1 MNSFSTLLLQIDSFI
16 RKYYKNQLVKGLI
29 LLLGV
34 FLLSFLFVTSLEFF
48 GRFNSL
54 VRAILFFTFLLVN
67 SFILTFYV
75 IIPLLKLFSFGKTI
89 SREQASTIIGEFFP
103 EISDRLINT
112 LQLSSLLASKGA
124 SYELV
129 KASIE
134 QRSKSI
140 SAIPFVNGIDLKKN
154 YKYFKWVFP
163 LLLITFLLA
172 LFFPKIFTQGTKR
185 VVHYSKEFK
194 MDAPFQFILQNQN
207 FELQEGEDLQINVQ
221 TIGNLLPSK
230 VYLVSSEGR
239 FLMQKSTRIDNSF
252 LLERL
257 SSDLKFHFEANG
269 FTSNSYFVKVQ
280 PKATIG
286 ILNAKLDYPSYIG
299 RKDEFIENIGDIDI
313 PEGTKVTWFVKAK
326 NTSSITFN
334 FGNKSESFSSTE
346 IEWSKVFKSTQ
357 QLKLIY
363 KNAYV
368 NKFDSVKY
376 LYQVTKDAFPEIHT
390 QELKDSLASSVRYFT
405 GELMDDYGI
414 SQLFFIYKINSPS
427 HKPIE
432 KKKKVSILSSTHQQ
446 FNFAFDFK
454 EENLSLND
462 RIDYYFEVF
471 DNDGVN
477 GPKSSKSSISSYQ
490 LPSLEKLNEQRD
502 SEQDLAKENMNKLF
516 NKAQQ
521 FEKNVD
527 RLKKDLLN
535 DKSSEWNKLNQLQQL
550 KEQQKSIEKELNSLQ
565 NQLNESIENK
575 NELSELDKE
584 LMNKQEM
591 IQDLLDKVMDDE
603 LKDLLNKL
611 EELMKSN
618 DNENLNKKL
627 EKLEVK
633 SQDMQKQLDRSLE
646 LLKKMQVNE
655 KIDAIEKE
663 LNELSKNQESLKEKV
678 EQNKIDKENSIKKQD
693 EINNRFK
700 ELKEDLKEL
709 NKLNDQLL
717 SPLPLTPST
726 ETEKDIQNE
735 LNNAKESLE
744 KGNEKKAAK
753 NQQKAASEMKKLSDE
768 LNKKQ
773 SSANKKQ
780 KGEDMESIRLLL
792 ENLITLSFNQES
804 ILKDFSSLSTNDPS
818 YKPKGRLQRAL
829 MDDFKL
835 VEDSLLRLAKRQASI
850 ATFIDKELNTI
861 NENFNLSIEA
871 IDEHQKNK
879 ITTYLQF
886 AMTGINNLALLLN
899 ESLQDMQ
906 SQMNAD
912 GKGDGSCPNP
922 KPGKSGSN
930 GDADDMKEL
939 LKKQLEK
946 LEKAQQQGG
955 KKPGSK
961 PGGILPN
968 GKDGEG
974 LSGKEIAKM
983 AAQQS
988 ALRQR
993 LDQLRRELNKDGKSS
1008 GNQLNPLIKSL
1019 EQQEK
1024 DLITRNKNADFI
1036 KRQKEILTR
1045 LLESEEA
1052 IREKGFDEKRQSKSG
1067 KDYKNSNLKSINEY
1081 NQKKLKQ
1088 IDLIKT
1094 IEPVYKKY
1102 YKDKSSSYFN
1112 EVL

>member
-1 MNSFSTLLLQIDSFI
+1 
-16 RKYYKNQLVKGLI
+16 
-29 LLLGV
+29 
-34 FLLSFLFVTSLEFF
+34 
-48 GRFNSL
+48 
-54 VRAILFFTFLLVN
+54 
-67 SFILTFYV
+67 
-75 IIPLLKLFSFGKTI
+75 
-89 SREQASTIIGEFFP
+89 
-103 EISDRLINT
+103 
-112 LQLSSLLASKGA
+112 
-124 SYELV
+124 
-129 KASIE
+129 
-134 QRSKSI
+134 
-140 SAIPFVNGIDLKKN
+140 
-154 YKYFKWVFP
+154 
-163 LLLITFLLA
+163 
-172 LFFPKIFTQGTKR
+172 
-185 VVHYSKEFK
+185 
-194 MDAPFQFILQNQN
+194 
-207 FELQEGEDLQINVQ
+207 
-221 TIGNLLPSK
+221 
-230 VYLVSSEGR
+230 
-239 FLMQKSTRIDNSF
+239 MQKSTRIDNSF

-257 SSDLKFHFEANG
+257 STDLKFHFEANG
-269 FTSNSYFVKVQ
+269 FTSASYFVKVQ

-286 ILNAKLDYPSYIG
+286 VLNAQLNFPSYIG

-313 PEGTKVTWFVKAK
+313 PEGTKVTWFVKTK
-326 NTSSITFN
+326 NTSSVVFN
-334 FGNKSESFSSTE
+334 LGNKKESFSTTD
-346 IEWSKVFKSTQ
+346 IEFSKVFKSSQ

-363 KNAYV
+363 KNAFV
-368 NKFDSVKY
+368 SKIDSVNY
-376 LYQVTKDAFPEIHT
+376 FYQVTKDAFPEIHT
-390 QELKDSLASSVRYFT
+390 HELKDSLITSVRYFT

-414 SQLFFIYKINSPS
+414 SQLYFVYKINSS
-427 HKPIE
+427 SKVIE
-432 KKKKVSILSSTHQQ
+432 KKKKINVLSSTHQQ
-446 FNFAFDFK
+446 FNFAIDFK

-477 GPKSSKSSISSYQ
+477 GPKSSKSSLSSFQ
-490 LPSLEKLNEQRD
+490 LPSLDKLNEQRD
-502 SEQDLAKENMNKLF
+502 SEQDLAKDKMNKLF
-516 NKAQQ
+516 TKAQQ

-565 NQLNESIENK
+565 NQMNESIENK

-584 LMNKQEM
+584 LIAKQEM

-655 KIDAIEKE
+655 KIDAVEKE
-663 LNELSKNQESLKEKV
+663 LNELSKEQESLKDKLDN
-678 EQNKIDKENSIKKQD
+678 NKIDKESSIKKQN
-693 EINNRFK
+693 EINKRFE

-717 SPLPLTPST
+717 APLPLTPST

-735 LNNAKESLE
+735 LNNAKDALE
-744 KGNEKKAAK
+744 KGNEKKATK

-804 ILKDFSSLSTNDPS
+804 ILKDFTSLSTNDPS
-818 YKPKGRLQRAL
+818 YKSKGRLQRSL

-850 ATFIDKELNTI
+850 ATFIDKEINTI
-861 NENFNLSIEA
+861 NENFNSSIEA
-871 IDEHQKNK
+871 IDEHQKNR

-899 ESLQDMQ
+899 ESLQNMQ
-906 SQMNAD
+906 SEMNAD

-922 KPGKSGSN
+922 KPGKSGSG
-930 GDADDMKEL
+930 GDVDDMKEM

-946 LEKAQQQGG
+946 LEKAKQQGG
-955 KKPGSK
+955 KKPGDK
-961 PGGILPN
+961 PGGSLPN
-968 GKDGEG
+968 GKEG
-974 LSGKEIAKM
+974 QGMSGKEIAKM

-993 LDQLRRELNKDGKSS
+993 LEQLKKELNNDGKGS
-1008 GNQLNPLIKSL
+1008 GNKLNPLIKSL

-1024 DLITRNKNADFI
+1024 DLINRTKNSDLI

-1052 IREKGFDEKRQSKSG
+1052 LREKGFDEKRQSKSG

>member
-1 MNSFSTLLLQIDSFI
+1 MNSFNTLLHQIDSFI

-29 LLLGV
+29 LLVGV
-34 FLLSFLFVTSLEFF
+34 FLLSFLLVTSLEFF

-54 VRAILFFTFLLVN
+54 IRAFLFFAFLLTN
-67 SFILTFYV
+67 SFILGFYV
-75 IIPLLKLFSFGKTI
+75 VIPLLKLFSFGRTI
-89 SREQASTIIGEFFP
+89 TREQASAIIGEFFP

-112 LQLSSLLASKGA
+112 LQLSSLLTNKGG

-154 YKYFKWVFP
+154 YKYFKWIFP
-163 LLLITFLLA
+163 LLLVTFLVA
-172 LFFPKIFTQGTKR
+172 LFFPAIFTQSTKR
-185 VVHYSKEFK
+185 VVNYDKEFK
-194 MDAPFQFILQNQN
+194 MDAPFEFILKNTN
-207 FELQEGEDLQINVQ
+207 FQLQEGEDLLINVQ

-230 VYLVSSEGR
+230 VYLVSSQGK

-257 SSDLKFHFEANG
+257 SNDLNFHFEANG
-269 FTSNSYFVKVQ
+269 FTSASYFVKVQ

-286 ILNAKLDYPSYIG
+286 VLNAQLNFPTYIG

-313 PEGTKVTWFVKAK
+313 PEGTKVTWFVKTK
-326 NTSSITFN
+326 NTSFVVFN
-334 FGNKSESFSSTE
+334 FGNKKESFSTTD
-346 IEWSKVFKSTQ
+346 IEFSKVFKASQ

-363 KNAYV
+363 KNAFV
-368 NKFDSVKY
+368 DKIDSVKY
-376 LYQVTKDAFPEIHT
+376 LYQVTKDAFPEI
-390 QELKDSLASSVRYFT
+390 QISEKKDSLVSSVRYFT

-414 SQLFFIYKINSPS
+414 SQLNFVYKIISS
-427 HKPIE
+427 GKITE
-432 KKKKVSILSSTHQQ
+432 RKKKINILSSTHQQ
-446 FNFAFDFK
+446 FNFAIDFK
-454 EENLSLND
+454 EDNLSLND

-477 GPKSSKSSISSYQ
+477 GPKSSKSSISSFQ
-490 LPSLEKLNEQRD
+490 LPSLDKLNEQRD
-502 SEQDLAKENMNKLF
+502 AEQDLAKDKMNKLF
-516 NKAQQ
+516 TKAQQ
-521 FEKNVD
+521 FERNVE

-565 NQLNESIENK
+565 NQMNESIENK

-584 LMNKQEM
+584 LITKQEM

-633 SQDMQKQLDRSLE
+633 SQDMQKQLNRSLE

-655 KIDAIEKE
+655 KIDAVEKE
-663 LNELSKNQESLKEKV
+663 LNELSKKQESLKDKLDN
-678 EQNKIDKENSIKKQD
+678 NKIDKENSLKKQN
-693 EINNRFK
+693 EINKRFE

-717 SPLPLTPST
+717 APLPLTPST

-735 LNNAKESLE
+735 LNNAKDALE
-744 KGNEKKAAK
+744 KGNEKKATK

-804 ILKDFSSLSTNDPS
+804 ILKDFTSLSTNDPS
-818 YKPKGRLQRAL
+818 YKSKGRLQRAL

-861 NENFNLSIEA
+861 NENFNSSIEA
-871 IDEHQKNK
+871 IDEHQKNR

-899 ESLQDMQ
+899 ESLQNMQ
-906 SQMNAD
+906 SEMNAE

-922 KPGKSGSN
+922 KPGKSGSG
-930 GDADDMKEL
+930 GDVDDMKEM

-946 LEKAQQQGG
+946 LEKAKQQGG
-955 KKPGSK
+955 KKPGDK
-961 PGGILPN
+961 PGGSLPN
-968 GKDGEG
+968 GKEG
-974 LSGKEIAKM
+974 QGMSGKEIAKM

-993 LDQLRRELNKDGKSS
+993 LEQLRKELNNDGKGS
-1008 GNQLNPLIKSL
+1008 GNKLNPLIKSL

-1024 DLITRNKNADFI
+1024 DLINRNKNSDLI

-1045 LLESEEA
+1045 LLESEDA
-1052 IREKGFDEKRQSKSG
+1052 LREKGFDEKRQSKSG

-1094 IEPVYKKY
+1094 IEPGYKKY
-1102 YKDKSSSYFN
+1102 YKDKSNSYFN

>member
-1 MNSFSTLLLQIDSFI
+1 MNSFNTLLHQIDSFI

-29 LLLGV
+29 LLVGV

-54 VRAILFFTFLLVN
+54 IRAFLFFTFLLIN

-112 LQLSSLLASKGA
+112 LQLSSLLTSKGA

-140 SAIPFVNGIDLKKN
+140 SSIPFVNGIDLKKN
-154 YKYFKWVFP
+154 YKYFKWIFP
-163 LLLITFLLA
+163 LLIVTFLLA
-172 LFFPKIFTQGTKR
+172 LFFPAIFTQSTKR
-185 VVHYSKEFK
+185 VVNYDKEFK
-194 MDAPFQFILQNQN
+194 MDAPFEFILKNTN
-207 FELQEGEDLQINVQ
+207 FQLQEGEDLQINVQ

-230 VYLVSSEGR
+230 VYLVSSEGK
-239 FLMQKSTRIDNSF
+239 FLMQKSTRIDNFF
-252 LLERL
+252 LIERL
-257 SSDLKFHFEANG
+257 TSDLNFHFEANG
-269 FTSNSYFVKVQ
+269 FTSASYFVKVQ

-286 ILNAKLDYPSYIG
+286 VLNAQLNFPSYIG

-313 PEGTKVTWFVKAK
+313 PEGTKVTWFVKTK
-326 NTSSITFN
+326 NTSSVVFN
-334 FGNKSESFSSTE
+334 FGNKKESFSTTD
-346 IEWSKVFKSTQ
+346 IEFSKVFKSSQ

-363 KNAYV
+363 KNAFV
-368 NKFDSVKY
+368 SKIDSVNY
-376 LYQVTKDAFPEIHT
+376 FYQVTKDAFPEIHT
-390 QELKDSLASSVRYFT
+390 HELKDSLITSVRYFT

-414 SQLFFIYKINSPS
+414 SQLYFVYKINSS
-427 HKPIE
+427 GKVIE
-432 KKKKVSILSSTHQQ
+432 KKKKISVLSSTHQQ
-446 FNFAFDFK
+446 FNFAIDFK

-477 GPKSSKSSISSYQ
+477 GPKSSKSSLSSFQ
-490 LPSLEKLNEQRD
+490 LPSLDKLNEQRD
-502 SEQDLAKENMNKLF
+502 SEQDLAKDKMNKLF
-516 NKAQQ
+516 TKAQQ

-565 NQLNESIENK
+565 NQMNESIENK

-584 LMNKQEM
+584 LIAKQEM

-655 KIDAIEKE
+655 KIDAVEKE
-663 LNELSKNQESLKEKV
+663 LNELSKEQESLKDKLDN
-678 EQNKIDKENSIKKQD
+678 NKIDKESSIKKQN
-693 EINNRFK
+693 EINKRFE

-717 SPLPLTPST
+717 APLPLTPST

-735 LNNAKESLE
+735 LNNAKDALE
-744 KGNEKKAAK
+744 KGNEKKATK

-804 ILKDFSSLSTNDPS
+804 ILKDFTSLSTNDPS
-818 YKPKGRLQRAL
+818 YKSKGRLQRSL

-850 ATFIDKELNTI
+850 ATFIDKELNSI
-861 NENFNLSIEA
+861 NENFNSSIEA

-899 ESLQDMQ
+899 ESLQNMQ
-906 SQMNAD
+906 SEMNAD

-922 KPGKSGSN
+922 KPGKSGSG
-930 GDADDMKEL
+930 GDVDDMKEM

-946 LEKAQQQGG
+946 LEKAKQQGG
-955 KKPGSK
+955 KKPGDK
-961 PGGILPN
+961 PGGSLPN
-968 GKDGEG
+968 GKEG
-974 LSGKEIAKM
+974 QGMSGKEIAKM

-993 LDQLRRELNKDGKSS
+993 LEQIKKELNNDGKGS
-1008 GNQLNPLIKSL
+1008 GNKLNPLIKSL

-1024 DLITRNKNADFI
+1024 DLINRTKNSDLI

-1052 IREKGFDEKRQSKSG
+1052 LREKGFDEKRQSKSG

>member
-1 MNSFSTLLLQIDSFI
+1 MNSFNTLLHQIDSFI

-29 LLLGV
+29 LLVGV

-54 VRAILFFTFLLVN
+54 IRAFLFFTFLLIN

-112 LQLSSLLASKGA
+112 LQLSSLLTSKGA

-140 SAIPFVNGIDLKKN
+140 SSIPFVNGIDLKKN
-154 YKYFKWVFP
+154 YKYFKWIFP
-163 LLLITFLLA
+163 LLLVTFLLA
-172 LFFPKIFTQGTKR
+172 LFFPAIFTQSTKR
-185 VVHYSKEFK
+185 VVNYDKEFK
-194 MDAPFQFILQNQN
+194 MDAPFEFILKNTN
-207 FELQEGEDLQINVQ
+207 FQLQEGEDLQINVQ

-230 VYLVSSEGR
+230 VYLVSSQGK

-257 SSDLKFHFEANG
+257 STDLKFHFEANG
-269 FTSNSYFVKVQ
+269 FTSASYFVKVQ

-286 ILNAKLDYPSYIG
+286 VLNAQLNFPSYIG

-313 PEGTKVTWFVKAK
+313 PEGTKVTWFVKTK
-326 NTSSITFN
+326 NTSSVVFN
-334 FGNKSESFSSTE
+334 FGNKKESFSTTD
-346 IEWSKVFKSTQ
+346 IEFSKVFKSSQ

-363 KNAYV
+363 KNAFV
-368 NKFDSVKY
+368 SKIDSVNY
-376 LYQVTKDAFPEIHT
+376 FYQVTKDAFPEIHT
-390 QELKDSLASSVRYFT
+390 HELKDSLITSVRYFT

-414 SQLFFIYKINSPS
+414 SQLYFVYKINSS
-427 HKPIE
+427 GKLIE
-432 KKKKVSILSSTHQQ
+432 KKKKINVLSSTHQQ
-446 FNFAFDFK
+446 FNFAIDFK

-477 GPKSSKSSISSYQ
+477 GPKSSKSSLSSFQ
-490 LPSLEKLNEQRD
+490 LPSLDKLNEQRD
-502 SEQDLAKENMNKLF
+502 SEQDLAKDKMNKLF
-516 NKAQQ
+516 TKAQQ

-565 NQLNESIENK
+565 NQMNESIENK

-584 LMNKQEM
+584 LIAKQEM

-655 KIDAIEKE
+655 KIDAVEKE
-663 LNELSKNQESLKEKV
+663 LNELSKEQESLKDKLDN
-678 EQNKIDKENSIKKQD
+678 NKIDKESSIKKQN
-693 EINNRFK
+693 EINKRFE

-717 SPLPLTPST
+717 APLPLTPSS

-735 LNNAKESLE
+735 LNNAKDALE
-744 KGNEKKAAK
+744 KGNEKKATK

-804 ILKDFSSLSTNDPS
+804 ILKDFTSLSTNDPS
-818 YKPKGRLQRAL
+818 YKSKGRLQRSL

-861 NENFNLSIEA
+861 NENFNSSIEA
-871 IDEHQKNK
+871 IDEHQKNR

-899 ESLQDMQ
+899 ESLQNMQ
-906 SQMNAD
+906 SEMNAD

-922 KPGKSGSN
+922 KPGKSGSG
-930 GDADDMKEL
+930 GDVDDMKEM

-946 LEKAQQQGG
+946 LEKAKQQGG
-955 KKPGSK
+955 KKPGDK
-961 PGGILPN
+961 PGGSLPN
-968 GKDGEG
+968 GKEG
-974 LSGKEIAKM
+974 QGMSGKEIAKM

-993 LDQLRRELNKDGKSS
+993 LEQLKKELNNDGKGS
-1008 GNQLNPLIKSL
+1008 GNKLNPLIKSL

-1024 DLITRNKNADFI
+1024 DLINRTKNSDLI

-1052 IREKGFDEKRQSKSG
+1052 LREKGFDEKRHSKSG

>member
-1 MNSFSTLLLQIDSFI
+1 MNSFNTLLHQIDSFI

-29 LLLGV
+29 LLVGV

-54 VRAILFFTFLLVN
+54 IRAFLFFTFLLIN

-112 LQLSSLLASKGA
+112 LQLSSLLTSKGA

-140 SAIPFVNGIDLKKN
+140 SSIPFVNGIDLKKN
-154 YKYFKWVFP
+154 YKYFKWIFP
-163 LLLITFLLA
+163 LLLVTFLLA
-172 LFFPKIFTQGTKR
+172 LFFPAIFTQSTKR
-185 VVHYSKEFK
+185 VVNYDKEFK
-194 MDAPFQFILQNQN
+194 MDAPFEFILKNTN
-207 FELQEGEDLQINVQ
+207 FQLQEGEDLQINVQ

-230 VYLVSSEGR
+230 VYLVSSQGK

-257 SSDLKFHFEANG
+257 STDLKFHFEANG
-269 FTSNSYFVKVQ
+269 FTSASYFVKVQ

-286 ILNAKLDYPSYIG
+286 VLNAQLNFPSYIG

-313 PEGTKVTWFVKAK
+313 PEGTKVTWFVKTK
-326 NTSSITFN
+326 NTSSVVFN
-334 FGNKSESFSSTE
+334 FGNKKESFSTTD
-346 IEWSKVFKSTQ
+346 IEFSKVFKSSQ

-363 KNAYV
+363 KNAFV
-368 NKFDSVKY
+368 SKIDSVNY
-376 LYQVTKDAFPEIHT
+376 FYQVTKDAFPEIHT
-390 QELKDSLASSVRYFT
+390 HELKDSLITSVRYFT

-414 SQLFFIYKINSPS
+414 SQLYFVYKINSS
-427 HKPIE
+427 GKVIE
-432 KKKKVSILSSTHQQ
+432 KKKKINVLSSTHQQ
-446 FNFAFDFK
+446 FNFAIDFK

-477 GPKSSKSSISSYQ
+477 GPKSSKSSLSSFQ
-490 LPSLEKLNEQRD
+490 LPSLDKLNEQRD
-502 SEQDLAKENMNKLF
+502 SEQDLAKDKMNKLF
-516 NKAQQ
+516 TKAQQ

-565 NQLNESIENK
+565 NQMSESIENK

-584 LMNKQEM
+584 LIAKQEM

-655 KIDAIEKE
+655 KIDAVEKE
-663 LNELSKNQESLKEKV
+663 LNELSKEQESLKDKLDN
-678 EQNKIDKENSIKKQD
+678 NKIDKESSIKKQN
-693 EINNRFK
+693 EINKRFE

-717 SPLPLTPST
+717 APLPLTPSS

-735 LNNAKESLE
+735 LNNAKDALE
-744 KGNEKKAAK
+744 KGNEKKATK

-804 ILKDFSSLSTNDPS
+804 ILKDFTSLSTNDPS
-818 YKPKGRLQRAL
+818 YKSKGRLQRSL

-850 ATFIDKELNTI
+850 ATFIDKEINII
-861 NENFNLSIEA
+861 NENFNSSIEA
-871 IDEHQKNK
+871 IDEHQKNR

-899 ESLQDMQ
+899 ESLQNMQ
-906 SQMNAD
+906 SEMNAD

-922 KPGKSGSN
+922 KPGKSGSG
-930 GDADDMKEL
+930 GDVDDMKEM

-946 LEKAQQQGG
+946 LEKAKQQGG
-955 KKPGSK
+955 KKPGDK
-961 PGGILPN
+961 PGGSLPN
-968 GKDGEG
+968 GKEG
-974 LSGKEIAKM
+974 QGMSGKEIAKM

-993 LDQLRRELNKDGKSS
+993 LEQLKKELNNDGKGS
-1008 GNQLNPLIKSL
+1008 GNKLNPLIKSL

-1024 DLITRNKNADFI
+1024 DLINRTKNSDLI
-1036 KRQKEILTR
+1036 KRQKEILIR

-1052 IREKGFDEKRQSKSG
+1052 LREKGFDEKRQSKSG

>member
-1 MNSFSTLLLQIDSFI
+1 MNSFNTLLHQIDSFI

-29 LLLGV
+29 LLVGV

-54 VRAILFFTFLLVN
+54 IRAFLFFTFLLIN

-112 LQLSSLLASKGA
+112 LQLSSLLTSKGA

-140 SAIPFVNGIDLKKN
+140 SSIPFVNGIDLKKN
-154 YKYFKWVFP
+154 YKYFKWILP
-163 LLLITFLLA
+163 LLLVTFLLA
-172 LFFPKIFTQGTKR
+172 LFFPAIFTQSTKR
-185 VVHYSKEFK
+185 VVNYDKEFK
-194 MDAPFQFILQNQN
+194 MDAPFEFILKNTN
-207 FELQEGEDLQINVQ
+207 FQLQEGEDLQINVQ

-230 VYLVSSEGR
+230 VYLVSSQGK

-257 SSDLKFHFEANG
+257 STDLKFHFEANG
-269 FTSNSYFVKVQ
+269 FTSASYFVKVQ

-286 ILNAKLDYPSYIG
+286 VLNAQLNFPSYIG

-313 PEGTKVTWFVKAK
+313 PEGTKVTWFVKTK
-326 NTSSITFN
+326 NTSSVVFN
-334 FGNKSESFSSTE
+334 FGNKKESFSTTD
-346 IEWSKVFKSTQ
+346 IEFSKVFKSSQ

-363 KNAYV
+363 KNAFV
-368 NKFDSVKY
+368 SKIDSVNY
-376 LYQVTKDAFPEIHT
+376 FYQVTKDAFPEIHT
-390 QELKDSLASSVRYFT
+390 HELKDSLITSVRYFT

-414 SQLFFIYKINSPS
+414 SQLYFVYKINSS
-427 HKPIE
+427 GKVIE
-432 KKKKVSILSSTHQQ
+432 KKKKISVLSSTHQQ
-446 FNFAFDFK
+446 FNFAIDFK

-477 GPKSSKSSISSYQ
+477 GPKSSKSSLSSFQ
-490 LPSLEKLNEQRD
+490 LPSLDKLNEQRD
-502 SEQDLAKENMNKLF
+502 SEQDLAKDKMNKLF
-516 NKAQQ
+516 TKAQQ

-565 NQLNESIENK
+565 NQMNESIENK

-584 LMNKQEM
+584 LIAKQEM

-655 KIDAIEKE
+655 KIDAVEKE
-663 LNELSKNQESLKEKV
+663 LNELSKKQESLKDKLEN
-678 EQNKIDKENSIKKQD
+678 NKIDKESSIKEQN
-693 EINNRFK
+693 EINKRFE

-717 SPLPLTPST
+717 APLPLTPSS
-726 ETEKDIQNE
+726 ETEKDIHNE
-735 LNNAKESLE
+735 LNNAKDALE
-744 KGNEKKAAK
+744 KGNEKKATK
-753 NQQKAASEMKKLSDE
+753 NQQKAASEIKKLSDE

-792 ENLITLSFNQES
+792 ENLITLSFSQES
-804 ILKDFSSLSTNDPS
+804 ILKDFTSLSTNDPS
-818 YKPKGRLQRAL
+818 YKSKGRLQRSL

-861 NENFNLSIEA
+861 NENFNSSIEA
-871 IDEHQKNK
+871 IDEHQKNR

-899 ESLQDMQ
+899 ESLQNMQ
-906 SQMNAD
+906 SEMNAE

-922 KPGKSGSN
+922 KPGKSGSG
-930 GDADDMKEL
+930 GDVDDMKEM

-946 LEKAQQQGG
+946 LEKAKQQGG
-955 KKPGSK
+955 KKPGDK
-961 PGGILPN
+961 PGGSLPN
-968 GKDGEG
+968 GKEG
-974 LSGKEIAKM
+974 QGMSGKEIAKM

-993 LDQLRRELNKDGKSS
+993 LEQLKKELNNDGKGS
-1008 GNQLNPLIKSL
+1008 GNKLNPLIKSL

-1024 DLITRNKNADFI
+1024 DLINRTKNSDLI

-1052 IREKGFDEKRQSKSG
+1052 LREKGFDEKRQSKSG

>member
-1 MNSFSTLLLQIDSFI
+1 MNSFNTLLHQIDSFI

-29 LLLGV
+29 LLVGV

-54 VRAILFFTFLLVN
+54 IRAFLFFTFLLIN

-112 LQLSSLLASKGA
+112 LQLSSLLTSKGA

-140 SAIPFVNGIDLKKN
+140 STIPFVNGIDLKKN
-154 YKYFKWVFP
+154 YKYFKWIFP
-163 LLLITFLLA
+163 LLLVTFLLA
-172 LFFPKIFTQGTKR
+172 LFFPAIFTQSTKR
-185 VVHYSKEFK
+185 VVNYDKEFK
-194 MDAPFQFILQNQN
+194 MDAPFEFILKNTN
-207 FELQEGEDLQINVQ
+207 FQLQEGEDLQINVQ

-230 VYLVSSEGR
+230 VYLVSSQGK

-257 SSDLKFHFEANG
+257 STDLKFHFEANG
-269 FTSNSYFVKVQ
+269 FTSASYFVKVQ

-286 ILNAKLDYPSYIG
+286 VLNAQLNFPSYIG

-313 PEGTKVTWFVKAK
+313 PEGTKVTWFVKTK
-326 NTSSITFN
+326 NTSSVVFN
-334 FGNKSESFSSTE
+334 FGNKKVSFSTSD
-346 IEWSKVFKSTQ
+346 IEFSKVFKSSQ
-357 QLKLIY
+357 QLKLVY
-363 KNAYV
+363 KNAFV
-368 NKFDSVKY
+368 SKIDSVNY
-376 LYQVTKDAFPEIHT
+376 FYQVTKDAFPEIHT
-390 QELKDSLASSVRYFT
+390 HELKDSLITSVRYFT
-405 GELMDDYGI
+405 GELIDDYGI
-414 SQLFFIYKINSPS
+414 SQLYFVYKINSS
-427 HKPIE
+427 GKLIE
-432 KKKKVSILSSTHQQ
+432 KKKKISVLSSTHQQ
-446 FNFAFDFK
+446 FNFAIDFK

-477 GPKSSKSSISSYQ
+477 GLKSSKSSLSSFQ
-490 LPSLEKLNEQRD
+490 LPSLDKLNEQRD
-502 SEQDLAKENMNKLF
+502 SEQDLAKDKMNKLF
-516 NKAQQ
+516 TKAQQ

-565 NQLNESIENK
+565 NQMNESIENK

-584 LMNKQEM
+584 LIAKQEM

-655 KIDAIEKE
+655 KIDAVEKE
-663 LNELSKNQESLKEKV
+663 LNELSKKQESLKDKLDN
-678 EQNKIDKENSIKKQD
+678 NKIDKESSIKKQN
-693 EINNRFK
+693 EINKRFE

-717 SPLPLTPST
+717 APLPLTPSS

-735 LNNAKESLE
+735 LNNAKDALE
-744 KGNEKKAAK
+744 KGNEKKATK

-804 ILKDFSSLSTNDPS
+804 ILKDFTSLSTNDPS
-818 YKPKGRLQRAL
+818 YKSKGRLQRSL

-835 VEDSLLRLAKRQASI
+835 VEDSLLHLAKRQASI

-861 NENFNLSIEA
+861 NENFNSSIEA
-871 IDEHQKNK
+871 IDEHQKNR

-899 ESLQDMQ
+899 ESLQNMQ
-906 SQMNAD
+906 SEMNAE

-922 KPGKSGSN
+922 KPGKSGSG
-930 GDADDMKEL
+930 GDVDDMKEM

-946 LEKAQQQGG
+946 LEKAKQQGG
-955 KKPGSK
+955 KKPGDK
-961 PGGILPN
+961 PGGSLPN
-968 GKDGEG
+968 GKEG
-974 LSGKEIAKM
+974 QGMSGKEIAKM

-993 LDQLRRELNKDGKSS
+993 LEQLKKELNNDGKGS
-1008 GNQLNPLIKSL
+1008 GKKLNPLIKSL

-1024 DLITRNKNADFI
+1024 DLINRTKNTDLI

-1052 IREKGFDEKRQSKSG
+1052 LREKGFDEKRQSKSG

>member
-1 MNSFSTLLLQIDSFI
+1 MNSFNTLLHQIDSFI

-29 LLLGV
+29 LLVGV

-54 VRAILFFTFLLVN
+54 IRAFLFFTFLLIN

-112 LQLSSLLASKGA
+112 LQLSSLLTSKGA

-140 SAIPFVNGIDLKKN
+140 SSIPFVNGIDLKKN
-154 YKYFKWVFP
+154 YKYFKWIFP
-163 LLLITFLLA
+163 LLLVTFLLA
-172 LFFPKIFTQGTKR
+172 LFFPAIFTQSTKR
-185 VVHYSKEFK
+185 VVNYDKEFK
-194 MDAPFQFILQNQN
+194 MDAPFEFILKNKN
-207 FELQEGEDLQINVQ
+207 FQLQEGEDLQINVQ

-230 VYLVSSEGR
+230 VYLVSSQGK

-257 SSDLKFHFEANG
+257 STDLKFHFEANG
-269 FTSNSYFVKVQ
+269 FTSASYFVKVQ

-286 ILNAKLDYPSYIG
+286 VLNAQLNFPSYIG

-313 PEGTKVTWFVKAK
+313 PEGTKVTWFVKTK
-326 NTSSITFN
+326 NTSSVVFN
-334 FGNKSESFSSTE
+334 FGNKKESFSTTD
-346 IEWSKVFKSTQ
+346 IEFSKVFKSSQ

-363 KNAYV
+363 KNAFV
-368 NKFDSVKY
+368 SKIDSVNY
-376 LYQVTKDAFPEIHT
+376 FYQVTKDAFPEIHT
-390 QELKDSLASSVRYFT
+390 HELKDSLITSVRYFT

-414 SQLFFIYKINSPS
+414 SQLYFVYKINSS
-427 HKPIE
+427 GKVIE
-432 KKKKVSILSSTHQQ
+432 KKKKINVLSSTHQQ
-446 FNFAFDFK
+446 FNFAIDFK

-477 GPKSSKSSISSYQ
+477 GPKSSKSSLSSFQ
-490 LPSLEKLNEQRD
+490 LPSLDKLNEQRD
-502 SEQDLAKENMNKLF
+502 SEQDLAKDKMNKLF
-516 NKAQQ
+516 TKAQQ

-565 NQLNESIENK
+565 NQMNESIENK

-584 LMNKQEM
+584 LIAKQEM

-655 KIDAIEKE
+655 KIDAVEKE
-663 LNELSKNQESLKEKV
+663 LNELSKEQESLKDKLDN
-678 EQNKIDKENSIKKQD
+678 NKIDKESSIKKQN
-693 EINNRFK
+693 EINKRFE

-717 SPLPLTPST
+717 APLPLTPSS

-735 LNNAKESLE
+735 LNNAKDALE
-744 KGNEKKAAK
+744 KGNEKKATK

-804 ILKDFSSLSTNDPS
+804 ILKDFTSLSTNDPS
-818 YKPKGRLQRAL
+818 YKSKGRLQRSL

-861 NENFNLSIEA
+861 NENFNSSIEA
-871 IDEHQKNK
+871 IDEHQKNR

-899 ESLQDMQ
+899 ESLQNMQ
-906 SQMNAD
+906 SEMNAE

-922 KPGKSGSN
+922 KPGKSGSG
-930 GDADDMKEL
+930 GDVDDMKEM

-946 LEKAQQQGG
+946 LEKAKQQGG
-955 KKPGSK
+955 KKPGDK
-961 PGGILPN
+961 PGGSLPN
-968 GKDGEG
+968 GKEG
-974 LSGKEIAKM
+974 QGMSGKEIAKM

-993 LDQLRRELNKDGKSS
+993 LEQLKKELNNDGKGS
-1008 GNQLNPLIKSL
+1008 GNKLNPLIKSL

-1024 DLITRNKNADFI
+1024 DLINRTKNSDLI

-1052 IREKGFDEKRQSKSG
+1052 LREKGFDEKRQSKSG

>member
-1 MNSFSTLLLQIDSFI
+1 MNSFNTLLHQIDSFI

-29 LLLGV
+29 LLVGV

-54 VRAILFFTFLLVN
+54 IRAFLFFTFLLIN

-112 LQLSSLLASKGA
+112 LQLSSLLTSKGA

-140 SAIPFVNGIDLKKN
+140 SSIPFVNGIDLKKN
-154 YKYFKWVFP
+154 YKYFKWILP
-163 LLLITFLLA
+163 LLLVTFLLA
-172 LFFPKIFTQGTKR
+172 LFFPAIFTQSTKR
-185 VVHYSKEFK
+185 VVNYDKEFK
-194 MDAPFQFILQNQN
+194 MDAPFEFILKNKN
-207 FELQEGEDLQINVQ
+207 FQLQEGEDLQINVQ

-230 VYLVSSEGR
+230 VYLVSSQGK

-257 SSDLKFHFEANG
+257 STDLKFHFEANG
-269 FTSNSYFVKVQ
+269 FTSASYFVKVQ

-286 ILNAKLDYPSYIG
+286 VLNAQLNFPSYIG

-313 PEGTKVTWFVKAK
+313 PEGTKVTWFVKTK
-326 NTSSITFN
+326 NTSSVVFN
-334 FGNKSESFSSTE
+334 LGNKKESFSTTD
-346 IEWSKVFKSTQ
+346 IEFSKVFKSSQ

-363 KNAYV
+363 KNAFV
-368 NKFDSVKY
+368 SKIDSVNY
-376 LYQVTKDAFPEIHT
+376 FYQVTKDAFPEIHSH
-390 QELKDSLASSVRYFT
+390 ELKDSLITSVRYFT
-405 GELMDDYGI
+405 GELIDDYGI
-414 SQLFFIYKINSPS
+414 SQLYFVYKINSS
-427 HKPIE
+427 GKVIE
-432 KKKKVSILSSTHQQ
+432 KKKKINVLSSTHQQ
-446 FNFAFDFK
+446 FNFAIDFK

-477 GPKSSKSSISSYQ
+477 GPKSSKSSLSSFQ
-490 LPSLEKLNEQRD
+490 LPSLDKLNEQRD
-502 SEQDLAKENMNKLF
+502 SEQDLAKDKMNKLF
-516 NKAQQ
+516 TKAQQ

-565 NQLNESIENK
+565 NQMNESIENK

-584 LMNKQEM
+584 LIAKQEM

-633 SQDMQKQLDRSLE
+633 SQDMQKQLDRSIE

-655 KIDAIEKE
+655 KIDAVEKE
-663 LNELSKNQESLKEKV
+663 LNELSKEQESLKDKLDN
-678 EQNKIDKENSIKKQD
+678 NKIDKESSIKKQN
-693 EINNRFK
+693 EINKRFE

-717 SPLPLTPST
+717 APLPLTPSS

-735 LNNAKESLE
+735 LNNAKDALE
-744 KGNEKKAAK
+744 KGNEKKATK

-804 ILKDFSSLSTNDPS
+804 ILKDFTSLSTNDPS
-818 YKPKGRLQRAL
+818 YKSKGRLQRSL

-861 NENFNLSIEA
+861 NENFNSSIEA
-871 IDEHQKNK
+871 IDEHQKNR

-899 ESLQDMQ
+899 ESLQNMQ
-906 SQMNAD
+906 SEMNAE

-922 KPGKSGSN
+922 KPGKSGSG
-930 GDADDMKEL
+930 GDVDDMKEM

-946 LEKAQQQGG
+946 LEKAKQQGG
-955 KKPGSK
+955 KKPGDK
-961 PGGILPN
+961 PGGSLPN
-968 GKDGEG
+968 GKEG
-974 LSGKEIAKM
+974 QGMSGKEIAKM

-993 LDQLRRELNKDGKSS
+993 LEQLKKELNNDGKGS
-1008 GNQLNPLIKSL
+1008 GNKLNPLIKSL

-1024 DLITRNKNADFI
+1024 DLINRTKNSDLI

-1052 IREKGFDEKRQSKSG
+1052 LREKGFDEKRQSKSG

>member
-1 MNSFSTLLLQIDSFI
+1 MNSFNTLLHQIDSFI

-29 LLLGV
+29 LLVGV

-54 VRAILFFTFLLVN
+54 IRAFLFFTFLLIN

-112 LQLSSLLASKGA
+112 LQLSSLLTSKGA

-140 SAIPFVNGIDLKKN
+140 SSIPFVNGIDLKKN
-154 YKYFKWVFP
+154 YKYFKWIFP
-163 LLLITFLLA
+163 LLLVTFLLA
-172 LFFPKIFTQGTKR
+172 LFFPAIFTQSTKR
-185 VVHYSKEFK
+185 VVNYDKEFK
-194 MDAPFQFILQNQN
+194 MDAPFEFILKNTN
-207 FELQEGEDLQINVQ
+207 FQLQEGEDLQINVQ

-230 VYLVSSEGR
+230 VYLVSSQGK

-257 SSDLKFHFEANG
+257 STDLKFHFEANG
-269 FTSNSYFVKVQ
+269 FTSASYFVKVQ

-286 ILNAKLDYPSYIG
+286 VLNAQLNFPSYIG

-313 PEGTKVTWFVKAK
+313 PEGTKVTWFVKTK
-326 NTSSITFN
+326 NTSSVVFN
-334 FGNKSESFSSTE
+334 FGNKKESFSTTD
-346 IEWSKVFKSTQ
+346 IEFSKVFKSSQ

-363 KNAYV
+363 KNAFV
-368 NKFDSVKY
+368 SKIDSVNY
-376 LYQVTKDAFPEIHT
+376 FYQVTKDAFPEIHT
-390 QELKDSLASSVRYFT
+390 HELKDSLITSVRYFT

-414 SQLFFIYKINSPS
+414 SQLYFVYKINSS
-427 HKPIE
+427 GKVIE
-432 KKKKVSILSSTHQQ
+432 KKKKINVLSSTHQQ
-446 FNFAFDFK
+446 FNFAIDFK

-477 GPKSSKSSISSYQ
+477 GPKSSKSSLSSFQ
-490 LPSLEKLNEQRD
+490 LPSLDKLNEQRD
-502 SEQDLAKENMNKLF
+502 SEQDLAKDKMNKLF
-516 NKAQQ
+516 TKAQQ

-565 NQLNESIENK
+565 NQMNESIENK

-584 LMNKQEM
+584 LIAKQEM

-655 KIDAIEKE
+655 KIDAVEKE
-663 LNELSKNQESLKEKV
+663 LNELSKEQESLKDKLDN
-678 EQNKIDKENSIKKQD
+678 NKIDKESSIKKQN
-693 EINNRFK
+693 EVNKRFE

-717 SPLPLTPST
+717 APLPLTPST

-735 LNNAKESLE
+735 LNNAKDALE
-744 KGNEKKAAK
+744 KGNEKKATK

-804 ILKDFSSLSTNDPS
+804 ILKDFTSLSTNDPS
-818 YKPKGRLQRAL
+818 YKSKGRLQRSL

-861 NENFNLSIEA
+861 NENFNSSIEA
-871 IDEHQKNK
+871 IDEHQKNR

-899 ESLQDMQ
+899 ESLQNMQ
-906 SQMNAD
+906 SEMNAD

-922 KPGKSGSN
+922 KPGKSGSG
-930 GDADDMKEL
+930 GDVDDMKEM

-946 LEKAQQQGG
+946 LEKAKQQGG
-955 KKPGSK
+955 KKPGDK
-961 PGGILPN
+961 PRGSLPN
-968 GKDGEG
+968 GKEG
-974 LSGKEIAKM
+974 QGMSGKEIAKM

-993 LDQLRRELNKDGKSS
+993 LEQLKKELNNDGKGS
-1008 GNQLNPLIKSL
+1008 GNKLNPLIKSL

-1024 DLITRNKNADFI
+1024 DLINRTKNSDLI

-1052 IREKGFDEKRQSKSG
+1052 LREKGFDEKRQSKSG

>member
-1 MNSFSTLLLQIDSFI
+1 MNSFNTLLHQIDSFI

-29 LLLGV
+29 LLVGV

-54 VRAILFFTFLLVN
+54 IRAFLFFTFLLIN

-112 LQLSSLLASKGA
+112 LQLSSLLTSKGA

-140 SAIPFVNGIDLKKN
+140 SSIPFVNGIDLKKN
-154 YKYFKWVFP
+154 YKYFKWIFP
-163 LLLITFLLA
+163 LLLVTFLLA
-172 LFFPKIFTQGTKR
+172 LFFPAIFTQSTKR
-185 VVHYSKEFK
+185 VVNYDKEFK
-194 MDAPFQFILQNQN
+194 MDAPFEFILKNTN
-207 FELQEGEDLQINVQ
+207 FQLQEGEDLQINVQ

-230 VYLVSSEGR
+230 VYLVSSQGK

-257 SSDLKFHFEANG
+257 STDLKFHFEANG
-269 FTSNSYFVKVQ
+269 FTSASYFVKVQ

-286 ILNAKLDYPSYIG
+286 VLNAQLNFPSYIG

-313 PEGTKVTWFVKAK
+313 PEGTKVTWFVKTK
-326 NTSSITFN
+326 NTSSVVFN
-334 FGNKSESFSSTE
+334 LGNKKESFSTTD
-346 IEWSKVFKSTQ
+346 IEFSKVFKSSQ

-363 KNAYV
+363 KNAFV
-368 NKFDSVKY
+368 SKIDSVNY
-376 LYQVTKDAFPEIHT
+376 FYQVTKDAFPEIHSH
-390 QELKDSLASSVRYFT
+390 ELKDSLITSVRYFT
-405 GELMDDYGI
+405 GELIDDYGI
-414 SQLFFIYKINSPS
+414 SQLYFVYKINSS
-427 HKPIE
+427 GKLIE
-432 KKKKVSILSSTHQQ
+432 KKKKISVLSSTHQQ
-446 FNFAFDFK
+446 FNFAIDFK

-477 GPKSSKSSISSYQ
+477 GPKSSKSSLSSFQ
-490 LPSLEKLNEQRD
+490 LPSLDKLNEQRD
-502 SEQDLAKENMNKLF
+502 SEQDLAKDKMNKLF
-516 NKAQQ
+516 TKAQQ

-565 NQLNESIENK
+565 NQMNESIENK

-584 LMNKQEM
+584 LIAKQEM

-655 KIDAIEKE
+655 KIDAVEKE
-663 LNELSKNQESLKEKV
+663 LNELSKEQESLKDKLDN
-678 EQNKIDKENSIKKQD
+678 NKIDKESSIKKQN
-693 EINNRFK
+693 EINKRFE

-717 SPLPLTPST
+717 APLPLTPSS

-735 LNNAKESLE
+735 LNNAKDALE
-744 KGNEKKAAK
+744 KGNEKKATK

-804 ILKDFSSLSTNDPS
+804 ILKDFTSLSTNDPS
-818 YKPKGRLQRAL
+818 YKSKGRLQRSL

-861 NENFNLSIEA
+861 NENFNSSIEA
-871 IDEHQKNK
+871 IDEHQKNR

-899 ESLQDMQ
+899 ESLQNMQ
-906 SQMNAD
+906 SEMNAD

-922 KPGKSGSN
+922 KPGKSGSG
-930 GDADDMKEL
+930 GDVDDMKEM

-946 LEKAQQQGG
+946 LEKAKQQGG
-955 KKPGSK
+955 KKPGDK
-961 PGGILPN
+961 PGGSLPN
-968 GKDGEG
+968 GKEG
-974 LSGKEIAKM
+974 QGMSGKEIAKM

-993 LDQLRRELNKDGKSS
+993 LEQLKKELNNDGKGS
-1008 GNQLNPLIKSL
+1008 GNKLNPLIKSL

-1024 DLITRNKNADFI
+1024 DLINRTKNSDLI

-1052 IREKGFDEKRQSKSG
+1052 LREKGFDEKRQSKSG

>member
-1 MNSFSTLLLQIDSFI
+1 MNSFNTLLHQIDSFI

-29 LLLGV
+29 LLVGV

-54 VRAILFFTFLLVN
+54 IRAFLFFTFLLIN

-112 LQLSSLLASKGA
+112 LQLSSLLTSKGA

-140 SAIPFVNGIDLKKN
+140 SSIPFVNGIDLKKN
-154 YKYFKWVFP
+154 YKYFKWIFP
-163 LLLITFLLA
+163 LLFVTFLLA
-172 LFFPKIFTQGTKR
+172 LFFPAIFTQSTKR
-185 VVHYSKEFK
+185 VVNYDKEFK
-194 MDAPFQFILQNQN
+194 MDAPFEFILKNKN
-207 FELQEGEDLQINVQ
+207 FQLQEGEDLQINVQ

-230 VYLVSSEGR
+230 VYLVSSQGK

-257 SSDLKFHFEANG
+257 STDLKFHFEANG
-269 FTSNSYFVKVQ
+269 FTSASYFVKVQ

-286 ILNAKLDYPSYIG
+286 VLNAQLNFPSYIG

-313 PEGTKVTWFVKAK
+313 PEGTKVTWFVKTK
-326 NTSSITFN
+326 NTSSVVFN
-334 FGNKSESFSSTE
+334 FGNKKESFSTTD
-346 IEWSKVFKSTQ
+346 IEFSKVFKSSQ

-363 KNAYV
+363 KNAFV
-368 NKFDSVKY
+368 SKIDSVNY
-376 LYQVTKDAFPEIHT
+376 FYQVTKDAFPEIHT
-390 QELKDSLASSVRYFT
+390 HELKDSLITSVRYFT

-414 SQLFFIYKINSPS
+414 SQLYFVYKINSS
-427 HKPIE
+427 GKLIE
-432 KKKKVSILSSTHQQ
+432 KKKKISVLSSTHQQ
-446 FNFAFDFK
+446 FNFAIDFK

-477 GPKSSKSSISSYQ
+477 GPKSSKSSLSSFQ
-490 LPSLEKLNEQRD
+490 LPSLDKLNEQRD
-502 SEQDLAKENMNKLF
+502 SEQDLAKDKMNKLF
-516 NKAQQ
+516 TKAQQ

-565 NQLNESIENK
+565 NQMNESIENK

-584 LMNKQEM
+584 LIAKQEM

-655 KIDAIEKE
+655 KIDAVEKE
-663 LNELSKNQESLKEKV
+663 LNELSKEQESLKDKLDN
-678 EQNKIDKENSIKKQD
+678 NKIDKESSIKKQN
-693 EINNRFK
+693 EINKRFE

-717 SPLPLTPST
+717 APLPLTPST

-735 LNNAKESLE
+735 LNNAKDALE
-744 KGNEKKAAK
+744 KGNEKKATK

-804 ILKDFSSLSTNDPS
+804 ILKDFTSLSTNDPS
-818 YKPKGRLQRAL
+818 YKSKGRLQRSL

-861 NENFNLSIEA
+861 NENFNSSIEA
-871 IDEHQKNK
+871 IDEHQKNR

-899 ESLQDMQ
+899 ESLQNMQ
-906 SQMNAD
+906 SEMNAD

-922 KPGKSGSN
+922 KPGKSGSG
-930 GDADDMKEL
+930 GDVDDMKEM

-946 LEKAQQQGG
+946 LEKAKQQGG
-955 KKPGSK
+955 KKPGDK
-961 PGGILPN
+961 PGGSLPN
-968 GKDGEG
+968 GKEG
-974 LSGKEIAKM
+974 QGMSGKEIAKM

-993 LDQLRRELNKDGKSS
+993 LEQLKKELNNDGKGS
-1008 GNQLNPLIKSL
+1008 GNKLNPLIKSL

-1024 DLITRNKNADFI
+1024 DLINRTKNSDLI

-1052 IREKGFDEKRQSKSG
+1052 LREKGFDEKRQSKSG

>member
-1 MNSFSTLLLQIDSFI
+1 MNSFNTLLNQIDSFI

-29 LLLGV
+29 LLVGV

-54 VRAILFFTFLLVN
+54 IRAFLFFTFLLIN

-112 LQLSSLLASKGA
+112 LQLSSLLTSKGA

-140 SAIPFVNGIDLKKN
+140 SSIPFVNGIDLKKN
-154 YKYFKWVFP
+154 YKYFKWILP
-163 LLLITFLLA
+163 LLLVTFLLA
-172 LFFPKIFTQGTKR
+172 LFFPAIFTQSTKR
-185 VVHYSKEFK
+185 VVNYDKEFK
-194 MDAPFQFILQNQN
+194 MDAPFEFILKNTN
-207 FELQEGEDLQINVQ
+207 FQLQEGEDLQINVQ

-230 VYLVSSEGR
+230 VYLVSSQGK

-257 SSDLKFHFEANG
+257 STDLKFHFEANG
-269 FTSNSYFVKVQ
+269 FTSASYFVKVQ

-286 ILNAKLDYPSYIG
+286 VLNAQLNFPSYIG

-313 PEGTKVTWFVKAK
+313 PEGTKVTWFVKTK
-326 NTSSITFN
+326 NTSSVVFN
-334 FGNKSESFSSTE
+334 FGNKKESFSTTD
-346 IEWSKVFKSTQ
+346 IEFSKVFKSSQ

-363 KNAYV
+363 KNAFV
-368 NKFDSVKY
+368 SKIDSVNY
-376 LYQVTKDAFPEIHT
+376 FYQVTKDAFPEIHT
-390 QELKDSLASSVRYFT
+390 HELKDSLITSVRYFT

-414 SQLFFIYKINSPS
+414 SQLYFVYKINSS
-427 HKPIE
+427 GKVIE
-432 KKKKVSILSSTHQQ
+432 KKKKISVLSSTHQQ
-446 FNFAFDFK
+446 FNFAIDFK

-477 GPKSSKSSISSYQ
+477 GPKSSKSSLSSFQ
-490 LPSLEKLNEQRD
+490 LPSLDKLNEQRD
-502 SEQDLAKENMNKLF
+502 SEQDLAKDKMNKLF
-516 NKAQQ
+516 TKAQQ

-565 NQLNESIENK
+565 NQMNESIENK

-584 LMNKQEM
+584 LIAKQEM

-655 KIDAIEKE
+655 KIDAVEKE
-663 LNELSKNQESLKEKV
+663 LNELSKEQESLKDKLDN
-678 EQNKIDKENSIKKQD
+678 NKIDKENSIKKQN
-693 EINNRFK
+693 EINKRFE

-717 SPLPLTPST
+717 APLPLTPST

-735 LNNAKESLE
+735 LNNAKDALE
-744 KGNEKKAAK
+744 KGNEKKATK

-804 ILKDFSSLSTNDPS
+804 ILKDFTSLSTNDPS
-818 YKPKGRLQRAL
+818 YKSKGRLQRSL

-835 VEDSLLRLAKRQASI
+835 VEDSLLRLAKRQATI

-861 NENFNLSIEA
+861 NENFNSSIEA
-871 IDEHQKNK
+871 IDEHQKNR

-899 ESLQDMQ
+899 ESLQNMQ
-906 SQMNAD
+906 SEMNAD

-922 KPGKSGSN
+922 KPGKSGSG
-930 GDADDMKEL
+930 GDVDDMKEM

-946 LEKAQQQGG
+946 LEKAKQQGG
-955 KKPGSK
+955 KKPGDK
-961 PGGILPN
+961 PGGSLPN
-968 GKDGEG
+968 GKEG
-974 LSGKEIAKM
+974 QGMSGKEIAKM

-993 LDQLRRELNKDGKSS
+993 LEQLKKELNNDGKGS
-1008 GNQLNPLIKSL
+1008 GNKLNPLIKSL

-1024 DLITRNKNADFI
+1024 DLINRTKNSDLI

-1052 IREKGFDEKRQSKSG
+1052 LREKGFDEKRQSKSG

>member
-1 MNSFSTLLLQIDSFI
+1 MNSFNTLLHQIDSFI

-29 LLLGV
+29 LLVGV

-54 VRAILFFTFLLVN
+54 IRAFLFFTFLLIN

-112 LQLSSLLASKGA
+112 LQLSSLLTSKGA

-140 SAIPFVNGIDLKKN
+140 SSIPFVNGIDLKKN
-154 YKYFKWVFP
+154 YKYFKWIFP
-163 LLLITFLLA
+163 LLLVTFLLA
-172 LFFPKIFTQGTKR
+172 LFFPAIFTQSTKR
-185 VVHYSKEFK
+185 VVNYDKEFK
-194 MDAPFQFILQNQN
+194 MDAPFEFILKNTN
-207 FELQEGEDLQINVQ
+207 FQLQEGEDLQINVQ

-230 VYLVSSEGR
+230 VYLVSSQGK

-257 SSDLKFHFEANG
+257 STDLKFHFEANG
-269 FTSNSYFVKVQ
+269 FTSASYFVKVQ

-286 ILNAKLDYPSYIG
+286 VLNAQLNFPSYIG

-313 PEGTKVTWFVKAK
+313 PEGTKVTWFVKTK
-326 NTSSITFN
+326 NTSSVVFN
-334 FGNKSESFSSTE
+334 LGNKKESFSTTD
-346 IEWSKVFKSTQ
+346 IEFSKVFKSSQ

-363 KNAYV
+363 KNAFV
-368 NKFDSVKY
+368 SKIDSVNY
-376 LYQVTKDAFPEIHT
+376 FYQVTKDAFPEIHT
-390 QELKDSLASSVRYFT
+390 HELKDSLITSVRYFT
-405 GELMDDYGI
+405 GELIDDYGI
-414 SQLFFIYKINSPS
+414 SQLYFVYKINSS
-427 HKPIE
+427 GKLIE
-432 KKKKVSILSSTHQQ
+432 KKKKISVLSSTHQQ
-446 FNFAFDFK
+446 FNFAIDFK

-477 GPKSSKSSISSYQ
+477 GPKSSKSSLSSFQ
-490 LPSLEKLNEQRD
+490 LPSLDKLNEQRD
-502 SEQDLAKENMNKLF
+502 SEQDLAKDKMNKLF
-516 NKAQQ
+516 TKAQQ

-565 NQLNESIENK
+565 NQMNESIENK

-584 LMNKQEM
+584 LIAKQEM

-655 KIDAIEKE
+655 KIDAVEKE
-663 LNELSKNQESLKEKV
+663 LNELSKEQESLKDKLDN
-678 EQNKIDKENSIKKQD
+678 NKIDKESSIKKQN
-693 EINNRFK
+693 EINKRF
-700 ELKEDLKEL
+700 EDLKEDLKEL

-717 SPLPLTPST
+717 APLPLTPST

-735 LNNAKESLE
+735 LNNAKDALE
-744 KGNEKKAAK
+744 KGNEKKATK

-804 ILKDFSSLSTNDPS
+804 ILKDFTSLSTNDPS
-818 YKPKGRLQRAL
+818 YKSKGRLQRSL

-861 NENFNLSIEA
+861 NENFNSSIEA
-871 IDEHQKNK
+871 IDEHQKNR

-899 ESLQDMQ
+899 ESLQNMQ
-906 SQMNAD
+906 SEMNAD

-922 KPGKSGSN
+922 KPGKSGSA
-930 GDADDMKEL
+930 GDVDDMKEM

-946 LEKAQQQGG
+946 LEKAKQQGV
-955 KKPGSK
+955 KKPGDK
-961 PGGILPN
+961 PGGSLPN
-968 GKDGEG
+968 GKEG
-974 LSGKEIAKM
+974 QGMSGKEIAKM

-993 LDQLRRELNKDGKSS
+993 LEQLKKELNNDGKGS
-1008 GNQLNPLIKSL
+1008 GNKLNPLIKSL

-1024 DLITRNKNADFI
+1024 DLINRTKNSDLI

-1052 IREKGFDEKRQSKSG
+1052 LREKGFDEKRQSKSG

>member
-1 MNSFSTLLLQIDSFI
+1 MNSFNTLLHQIDSFI

-29 LLLGV
+29 LLVGV

-54 VRAILFFTFLLVN
+54 IRAFLFFTFLLIN

-112 LQLSSLLASKGA
+112 LQLSSLLTSKGA

-140 SAIPFVNGIDLKKN
+140 SSIPFVNGIDLKKN
-154 YKYFKWVFP
+154 YKYFKWIFP
-163 LLLITFLLA
+163 LLLVTFLLA
-172 LFFPKIFTQGTKR
+172 LFFPAIFTQSTKR
-185 VVHYSKEFK
+185 VVNYDKEFK
-194 MDAPFQFILQNQN
+194 MDAPFEFILKNTN
-207 FELQEGEDLQINVQ
+207 FQLQEGEDLQINVQ

-230 VYLVSSEGR
+230 VYLVSSQGK

-257 SSDLKFHFEANG
+257 STDLKFHFEANG
-269 FTSNSYFVKVQ
+269 FTSASYFVKVQ

-286 ILNAKLDYPSYIG
+286 VLNAQLNFPSYIG

-313 PEGTKVTWFVKAK
+313 PEGTKVTWFVKTK
-326 NTSSITFN
+326 NTSSVVFN
-334 FGNKSESFSSTE
+334 FGNKKESFSTTD
-346 IEWSKVFKSTQ
+346 IEFSKVFKSSQ
-357 QLKLIY
+357 HLKLIY
-363 KNAYV
+363 KNAFV
-368 NKFDSVKY
+368 SKIDSVNY
-376 LYQVTKDAFPEIHT
+376 FYQVTKDAFPEIHT
-390 QELKDSLASSVRYFT
+390 HELKDSLITSVRYFT

-414 SQLFFIYKINSPS
+414 SQLYFVYKINSS
-427 HKPIE
+427 GKVIE
-432 KKKKVSILSSTHQQ
+432 KKKKINVLSSTHQQ
-446 FNFAFDFK
+446 FNFAIDFK

-477 GPKSSKSSISSYQ
+477 GPKSSKSSLSSFQ
-490 LPSLEKLNEQRD
+490 LPSLDKLNEQRD
-502 SEQDLAKENMNKLF
+502 SEQDLAKDKMNKLF
-516 NKAQQ
+516 TKAQQ

-565 NQLNESIENK
+565 NQMNESIENK

-584 LMNKQEM
+584 LIAKQEM

-655 KIDAIEKE
+655 KIDAVEKE
-663 LNELSKNQESLKEKV
+663 LNELSKEQESLKDKLDN
-678 EQNKIDKENSIKKQD
+678 NKIDKESSIKKQN
-693 EINNRFK
+693 EINKRFE

-717 SPLPLTPST
+717 APLPLTPST

-735 LNNAKESLE
+735 LNNAKDALE
-744 KGNEKKAAK
+744 KGNEKKATK

-804 ILKDFSSLSTNDPS
+804 ILKDFTSLSTNDPS
-818 YKPKGRLQRAL
+818 YKSKGRLQRSL

-861 NENFNLSIEA
+861 NENFNSSIEA
-871 IDEHQKNK
+871 IDEHQKNR

-899 ESLQDMQ
+899 ESLQNMQ
-906 SQMNAD
+906 SEMNAE

-922 KPGKSGSN
+922 KPGKSGSG
-930 GDADDMKEL
+930 GDVDDMKEM

-946 LEKAQQQGG
+946 LEKAKQQGG
-955 KKPGSK
+955 KKPGDK
-961 PGGILPN
+961 PGGSLPN
-968 GKDGEG
+968 GKEG
-974 LSGKEIAKM
+974 QGMSGKEIAKM

-993 LDQLRRELNKDGKSS
+993 LEQLKKELNNDGKGS
-1008 GNQLNPLIKSL
+1008 GNKLNPLIKSL

-1024 DLITRNKNADFI
+1024 DLINRTKNSDLI

-1052 IREKGFDEKRQSKSG
+1052 LREKGFDEKRQSKSG

>member
-1 MNSFSTLLLQIDSFI
+1 MNSFNTLLHQIDSFI

-29 LLLGV
+29 LLVGV

-54 VRAILFFTFLLVN
+54 IRAFLFFTFLLIN

-112 LQLSSLLASKGA
+112 LQLSSLLTSKGA

-140 SAIPFVNGIDLKKN
+140 STIPFVNGIDLKKN
-154 YKYFKWVFP
+154 YKYFKWIFP
-163 LLLITFLLA
+163 LLLVTFLLA
-172 LFFPKIFTQGTKR
+172 LFFPAIFTQSTKR
-185 VVHYSKEFK
+185 VVNYDKEFK
-194 MDAPFQFILQNQN
+194 TDAPFEFILKNKN
-207 FELQEGEDLQINVQ
+207 FQLQEGEDLQINVQ

-230 VYLVSSEGR
+230 VYLVSSQGK

-257 SSDLKFHFEANG
+257 STDLKFHFEANG
-269 FTSNSYFVKVQ
+269 FTSASYFVKVQ

-286 ILNAKLDYPSYIG
+286 VLNAQLNFPSYIG

-313 PEGTKVTWFVKAK
+313 PEGTKVTWFVKTK
-326 NTSSITFN
+326 NTSSVVFN
-334 FGNKSESFSSTE
+334 FGNKKESFSTTD
-346 IEWSKVFKSTQ
+346 IEFSKVFKSSQ
-357 QLKLIY
+357 QLKLVY
-363 KNAYV
+363 KNAFV
-368 NKFDSVKY
+368 SKIDSVNY
-376 LYQVTKDAFPEIHT
+376 FYQVTKDAFPEIHT
-390 QELKDSLASSVRYFT
+390 HELKDSLITSVRYFT
-405 GELMDDYGI
+405 GEIIDDYGI
-414 SQLFFIYKINSPS
+414 SQLYFVYKINSS
-427 HKPIE
+427 GKLIE
-432 KKKKVSILSSTHQQ
+432 KKKKISVLSSTHQQ
-446 FNFAFDFK
+446 FNFAIDFK

-477 GPKSSKSSISSYQ
+477 GPKSSKSSLSSFQ
-490 LPSLEKLNEQRD
+490 LPSLDKLNEQRD
-502 SEQDLAKENMNKLF
+502 SEQDLAKDKMNKLF
-516 NKAQQ
+516 TKAQQ

-565 NQLNESIENK
+565 NQMNESIENK

-584 LMNKQEM
+584 LIAKQEM

-655 KIDAIEKE
+655 KIDAVEKE
-663 LNELSKNQESLKEKV
+663 LNELSKKQESLKDKLD
-678 EQNKIDKENSIKKQD
+678 NNIIDKESSIKEQN
-693 EINNRFK
+693 EINKRFE

-717 SPLPLTPST
+717 APLPLTPSS

-735 LNNAKESLE
+735 LNNAKDALE

-804 ILKDFSSLSTNDPS
+804 ILKDFTSLSTNDPS
-818 YKPKGRLQRAL
+818 YKSKGRLQRSL

-861 NENFNLSIEA
+861 NENFNSSIEA
-871 IDEHQKNK
+871 IDEHQKNR

-899 ESLQDMQ
+899 ESLQNMQ
-906 SQMNAD
+906 SEMNAE

-922 KPGKSGSN
+922 KPGKSGSG
-930 GDADDMKEL
+930 GDVDDMKEM

-946 LEKAQQQGG
+946 LEKVKQQGG
-955 KKPGSK
+955 KKPGDK
-961 PGGILPN
+961 PGGSLPN
-968 GKDGEG
+968 GKEG
-974 LSGKEIAKM
+974 QGMSGKEIAKM

-993 LDQLRRELNKDGKSS
+993 LEQLKKELNNDGKGS
-1008 GNQLNPLIKSL
+1008 GNKLNPLIKSL

-1024 DLITRNKNADFI
+1024 DLINRTKNSDLI

-1052 IREKGFDEKRQSKSG
+1052 LREKGFDEKRQSKSG

>member
-1 MNSFSTLLLQIDSFI
+1 MNSFNTLLHQIDSFI

-29 LLLGV
+29 LLVGV

-48 GRFNSL
+48 GRFSSL
-54 VRAILFFTFLLVN
+54 IRAFLFFTFLLIN

-112 LQLSSLLASKGA
+112 LQLSSLLTSKGA

-140 SAIPFVNGIDLKKN
+140 SSIPFVNGIDLKKN
-154 YKYFKWVFP
+154 YKYFKWIFP
-163 LLLITFLLA
+163 LLLVTFLLA
-172 LFFPKIFTQGTKR
+172 LFFPAIFTQSTKR
-185 VVHYSKEFK
+185 VVNYDKEFK
-194 MDAPFQFILQNQN
+194 MDAPFEFILKNKN
-207 FELQEGEDLQINVQ
+207 FQLQEGEDLQINVQ

-230 VYLVSSEGR
+230 VYLVSSQGK
-239 FLMQKSTRIDNSF
+239 FLMQKYTRIDNSF

-257 SSDLKFHFEANG
+257 STDLKFHFEANG
-269 FTSNSYFVKVQ
+269 FTSASYFVKVQ

-286 ILNAKLDYPSYIG
+286 VLNAQLNFPSYTG

-313 PEGTKVTWFVKAK
+313 PEGTKVTWFVKTK
-326 NTSSITFN
+326 NTSSVVFN
-334 FGNKSESFSSTE
+334 FGNKKESFSTTD
-346 IEWSKVFKSTQ
+346 IEFSKVFKSSQ

-363 KNAYV
+363 KNAFV
-368 NKFDSVKY
+368 SKIDSVNY
-376 LYQVTKDAFPEIHT
+376 FYQVTKDAFPEVHT
-390 QELKDSLASSVRYFT
+390 HELKDSLITSVRYFT

-414 SQLFFIYKINSPS
+414 SQLYFVYKINSS
-427 HKPIE
+427 GKVIE
-432 KKKKVSILSSTHQQ
+432 KKKKINVLSSTHQQ
-446 FNFAFDFK
+446 FNFAIDFK

-477 GPKSSKSSISSYQ
+477 GPKSSKSSLSSFQ
-490 LPSLEKLNEQRD
+490 LPSLDKLNEQRD
-502 SEQDLAKENMNKLF
+502 SEQDLAKDKMNKLF
-516 NKAQQ
+516 SKAQQ

-565 NQLNESIENK
+565 NQMNESIENK

-584 LMNKQEM
+584 LIAKQEM

-611 EELMKSN
+611 EDLMKSN

-655 KIDAIEKE
+655 KIDAVEKE
-663 LNELSKNQESLKEKV
+663 LNELSKEQESLKDKLDN
-678 EQNKIDKENSIKKQD
+678 NKIDKESSIKKQN
-693 EINNRFK
+693 EINKRFE

-717 SPLPLTPST
+717 APLPLTPST

-735 LNNAKESLE
+735 LNNAKDALE
-744 KGNEKKAAK
+744 KGNEKKATK

-804 ILKDFSSLSTNDPS
+804 ILKDFTSLSTNDPS
-818 YKPKGRLQRAL
+818 YKSKGRLQRSL

-850 ATFIDKELNTI
+850 ATFIDKEINTI
-861 NENFNLSIEA
+861 NENFNSSIEA
-871 IDEHQKNK
+871 IDEHQKNR

-899 ESLQDMQ
+899 ESLQNMQ
-906 SQMNAD
+906 SEMNAE

-922 KPGKSGSN
+922 KPGKSGSG
-930 GDADDMKEL
+930 GDVDDMKEM

-946 LEKAQQQGG
+946 LEKAKQQGG
-955 KKPGSK
+955 KKPGDK
-961 PGGILPN
+961 PGGSLPN
-968 GKDGEG
+968 GKEG
-974 LSGKEIAKM
+974 QGMSGKEIAKM

-993 LDQLRRELNKDGKSS
+993 LEQLKKELNNDGKGS
-1008 GNQLNPLIKSL
+1008 GNKLNPLIKSL

-1024 DLITRNKNADFI
+1024 DLINRTKNSDLI

-1052 IREKGFDEKRQSKSG
+1052 LREKGFDEKRQSKSG

>member
-1 MNSFSTLLLQIDSFI
+1 MNSFNTLLHQIDSFI

-29 LLLGV
+29 LLVGV

-54 VRAILFFTFLLVN
+54 IRAFLFFTFLLIN

-112 LQLSSLLASKGA
+112 LQLSSLLTSKGA

-140 SAIPFVNGIDLKKN
+140 SSIPFVNGIDLKKN
-154 YKYFKWVFP
+154 YKYFKWIFP
-163 LLLITFLLA
+163 LLLVTFLLA
-172 LFFPKIFTQGTKR
+172 LFFPAIFTQSTKR
-185 VVHYSKEFK
+185 VVNYDKEFK
-194 MDAPFQFILQNQN
+194 MDAPFEFILKNKN
-207 FELQEGEDLQINVQ
+207 FQLQEGEDLQINVQ

-230 VYLVSSEGR
+230 VYLVSSQGK

-257 SSDLKFHFEANG
+257 STDLKFHFEANG
-269 FTSNSYFVKVQ
+269 FTSASYFVKVQ

-286 ILNAKLDYPSYIG
+286 VLNAQLNFPSYTG

-313 PEGTKVTWFVKAK
+313 PEGTKVTWFVKTK
-326 NTSSITFN
+326 NTSSVVFN
-334 FGNKSESFSSTE
+334 FGNKKDSFSTTD
-346 IEWSKVFKSTQ
+346 IEYSKVFKSSQ

-363 KNAYV
+363 KNAFV
-368 NKFDSVKY
+368 SKIDSVNY
-376 LYQVTKDAFPEIHT
+376 FYQVTKDAFPEIHT
-390 QELKDSLASSVRYFT
+390 HELKDSLITSVRYFT
-405 GELMDDYGI
+405 GELIDDYGI
-414 SQLFFIYKINSPS
+414 SQLYFVYKINSS
-427 HKPIE
+427 GKVIE
-432 KKKKVSILSSTHQQ
+432 KKKKINVLSSTHQQ
-446 FNFAFDFK
+446 FNFAIDFK

-477 GPKSSKSSISSYQ
+477 GPKSSKSSLSSFQ
-490 LPSLEKLNEQRD
+490 LPSLDKLNEQRD
-502 SEQDLAKENMNKLF
+502 SEQDLAKDKMNKLF
-516 NKAQQ
+516 TKAQQ

-565 NQLNESIENK
+565 NQMNESIENK

-584 LMNKQEM
+584 LIAKQEM

-655 KIDAIEKE
+655 KIDAVEKE
-663 LNELSKNQESLKEKV
+663 LNELSKEQESLKDKLDN
-678 EQNKIDKENSIKKQD
+678 NKIDKENSIKKQN
-693 EINNRFK
+693 EINKRFE

-717 SPLPLTPST
+717 APLPLTPSS

-735 LNNAKESLE
+735 LNNAKDALE
-744 KGNEKKAAK
+744 KGNEKKATK

-804 ILKDFSSLSTNDPS
+804 ILKDFTSLSTNDPS
-818 YKPKGRLQRAL
+818 YKSKGRLQRSL

-861 NENFNLSIEA
+861 NENFNSSIEA
-871 IDEHQKNK
+871 IDEHQKNR

-899 ESLQDMQ
+899 ESLQNMQ
-906 SQMNAD
+906 SEMNAD

-922 KPGKSGSN
+922 KPGKSGSA
-930 GDADDMKEL
+930 GDVDDMKEM

-946 LEKAQQQGG
+946 LEKAKQQGG
-955 KKPGSK
+955 KKPGDK
-961 PGGILPN
+961 PGGSLPN
-968 GKDGEG
+968 GKEG
-974 LSGKEIAKM
+974 QGMSGKEIAKM

-993 LDQLRRELNKDGKSS
+993 LEQLKKELNNDGKGS
-1008 GNQLNPLIKSL
+1008 GNKLNPLIKSL

-1024 DLITRNKNADFI
+1024 DLINRTKNSDLI

-1052 IREKGFDEKRQSKSG
+1052 LREKGFDEKRQSKSG

>member
-1 MNSFSTLLLQIDSFI
+1 MNSFNTLLHQIDSFI

-29 LLLGV
+29 LLVGV

-54 VRAILFFTFLLVN
+54 IRAFLFFTFLLIN

-112 LQLSSLLASKGA
+112 LQLSSLLTSKGA

-140 SAIPFVNGIDLKKN
+140 SSIPFVNGIDLKKN
-154 YKYFKWVFP
+154 YKYFKWIFP
-163 LLLITFLLA
+163 LLLVTFLLA
-172 LFFPKIFTQGTKR
+172 LFFPAIFTQSTKR
-185 VVHYSKEFK
+185 VVNYDKEFK
-194 MDAPFQFILQNQN
+194 MDAPFEFILKNTN
-207 FELQEGEDLQINVQ
+207 FQLQEGEDLQINVQ

-230 VYLVSSEGR
+230 VYLVSSQGK

-257 SSDLKFHFEANG
+257 STDLKFHFEANG
-269 FTSNSYFVKVQ
+269 FTSASYFVKVQ

-286 ILNAKLDYPSYIG
+286 VLNAQLNFPSYIG

-313 PEGTKVTWFVKAK
+313 PEGTKVTWFVKTK
-326 NTSSITFN
+326 NTSSVVFN
-334 FGNKSESFSSTE
+334 FGNKKESFSTTD
-346 IEWSKVFKSTQ
+346 IEFSKVFKSSQ

-363 KNAYV
+363 KNAFV
-368 NKFDSVKY
+368 SKIDSVNY
-376 LYQVTKDAFPEIHT
+376 FYQVTKDAFPEIHT
-390 QELKDSLASSVRYFT
+390 HELKDSLITSVRYFT

-414 SQLFFIYKINSPS
+414 SQLYFVYKINSS
-427 HKPIE
+427 GKVIE
-432 KKKKVSILSSTHQQ
+432 KKKKINVLSSTHQQ
-446 FNFAFDFK
+446 FNFAIDFK

-477 GPKSSKSSISSYQ
+477 GPKSSKSSLSSFQ
-490 LPSLEKLNEQRD
+490 LPSLDKLNEQRD
-502 SEQDLAKENMNKLF
+502 SEQDLAKDKMNKLF
-516 NKAQQ
+516 TKAQQ

-565 NQLNESIENK
+565 NQMNESIENK

-584 LMNKQEM
+584 LIAKQEM

-655 KIDAIEKE
+655 KIDAVEKE
-663 LNELSKNQESLKEKV
+663 LNELSKEQESLKDKLDN
-678 EQNKIDKENSIKKQD
+678 NKIDKENSIKKQN
-693 EINNRFK
+693 EINKRFE

-717 SPLPLTPST
+717 APLPLTPST

-735 LNNAKESLE
+735 LNNAKDALE
-744 KGNEKKAAK
+744 KGNEKKATK

-804 ILKDFSSLSTNDPS
+804 ILKDFTSLSTNDPS
-818 YKPKGRLQRAL
+818 YKSKGRLQRSL

-861 NENFNLSIEA
+861 NENFNSSIEA
-871 IDEHQKNK
+871 IDEHQKNR

-899 ESLQDMQ
+899 ESLQNMQ
-906 SQMNAD
+906 SEMNAD

-922 KPGKSGSN
+922 KPGKSGSG
-930 GDADDMKEL
+930 GDVDDMKEM

-946 LEKAQQQGG
+946 LEKAKQQGG
-955 KKPGSK
+955 KKPGDK
-961 PGGILPN
+961 PGGSLPN
-968 GKDGEG
+968 GKEG
-974 LSGKEIAKM
+974 QGMSGKEIAKM

-993 LDQLRRELNKDGKSS
+993 LEQLKKELNNDGKGS
-1008 GNQLNPLIKSL
+1008 GNKLNPLIKSL

-1024 DLITRNKNADFI
+1024 DLINRTKNSDLI

-1052 IREKGFDEKRQSKSG
+1052 LREKGFDEKRQSKSG

>member
-1 MNSFSTLLLQIDSFI
+1 MNSFNTLLHQIDSFI

-29 LLLGV
+29 LLVGV

-54 VRAILFFTFLLVN
+54 IRAFLFFTFLLIN

-112 LQLSSLLASKGA
+112 LQLSSLLTSKGA

-140 SAIPFVNGIDLKKN
+140 SSIPFVNGIDLKKN
-154 YKYFKWVFP
+154 YKYFKWIFP
-163 LLLITFLLA
+163 LLLVTFLLA
-172 LFFPKIFTQGTKR
+172 LFFPAIFTQSTKR
-185 VVHYSKEFK
+185 VVNYDKEFK
-194 MDAPFQFILQNQN
+194 MDAPFEFILKNTN
-207 FELQEGEDLQINVQ
+207 FQLQEGEDLQINVQ

-230 VYLVSSEGR
+230 VYLVSSQGK

-257 SSDLKFHFEANG
+257 STDLKFHFEANG
-269 FTSNSYFVKVQ
+269 FTSASYFVKVQ

-286 ILNAKLDYPSYIG
+286 VLNAQLNFPSYIG

-313 PEGTKVTWFVKAK
+313 PEGTKVTWFVKTK
-326 NTSSITFN
+326 NTSSVVFN
-334 FGNKSESFSSTE
+334 LGNKKESFSTTD
-346 IEWSKVFKSTQ
+346 IEFSKVFKSSQ

-363 KNAYV
+363 KNAFV
-368 NKFDSVKY
+368 SKIDSVNY
-376 LYQVTKDAFPEIHT
+376 FYQVTKDAFPEIHT
-390 QELKDSLASSVRYFT
+390 HELKDSLITSVRYFT
-405 GELMDDYGI
+405 GELIDDYGI
-414 SQLFFIYKINSPS
+414 SQLYFVYKINSS
-427 HKPIE
+427 GKLIE
-432 KKKKVSILSSTHQQ
+432 KKKKISVLSSTHQQ
-446 FNFAFDFK
+446 FNFAIDFK

-477 GPKSSKSSISSYQ
+477 GPKSSKSSLSSFQ
-490 LPSLEKLNEQRD
+490 LPSLDKLNEQRD
-502 SEQDLAKENMNKLF
+502 SEQDLAKDKMNKLF
-516 NKAQQ
+516 TKAQQ

-565 NQLNESIENK
+565 NQMNESIENK

-584 LMNKQEM
+584 LIAKQEM

-655 KIDAIEKE
+655 KIDAVEKE
-663 LNELSKNQESLKEKV
+663 LNELSKEQESLKDKLDN
-678 EQNKIDKENSIKKQD
+678 NKIDKESSIKKQN
-693 EINNRFK
+693 EINKRFE

-717 SPLPLTPST
+717 APLPLTPSS

-735 LNNAKESLE
+735 LNNAKDALE
-744 KGNEKKAAK
+744 KGNEKKATK

-804 ILKDFSSLSTNDPS
+804 ILKDFTSLSTNDPS
-818 YKPKGRLQRAL
+818 YKSKGRLQRSL

-861 NENFNLSIEA
+861 NENFNSSIEA
-871 IDEHQKNK
+871 IDEHQKNR

-899 ESLQDMQ
+899 ESLQNMQ
-906 SQMNAD
+906 SEMNTE

-922 KPGKSGSN
+922 KPGKSGSG
-930 GDADDMKEL
+930 GDVDDMKEM

-946 LEKAQQQGG
+946 LEKAKQQGG
-955 KKPGSK
+955 KKPGDK
-961 PGGILPN
+961 PGGSLPN
-968 GKDGEG
+968 GKEG
-974 LSGKEIAKM
+974 QGMSGKEIAKM

-993 LDQLRRELNKDGKSS
+993 LEQLKKELNNDGKGS
-1008 GNQLNPLIKSL
+1008 GNKLNPLIKSL

-1024 DLITRNKNADFI
+1024 DLINRTKNSDLI

-1052 IREKGFDEKRQSKSG
+1052 LREKGFDEKRQSKSG

>member
-1 MNSFSTLLLQIDSFI
+1 MNSFNTLLHQIDSFI

-29 LLLGV
+29 LLVGV

-54 VRAILFFTFLLVN
+54 IRAFLFFTFLLIN

-112 LQLSSLLASKGA
+112 LQLSSLLTSKGA

-140 SAIPFVNGIDLKKN
+140 SSIPFVNGIDLKKN
-154 YKYFKWVFP
+154 YKYFKWIFP
-163 LLLITFLLA
+163 LLLVTFLLA
-172 LFFPKIFTQGTKR
+172 LFFPAIFTQSTKR
-185 VVHYSKEFK
+185 VVNYDKEFK
-194 MDAPFQFILQNQN
+194 MDAPFEFILKNTN
-207 FELQEGEDLQINVQ
+207 FQLQEGEDLQINVQ

-230 VYLVSSEGR
+230 VYLVSSQGK

-257 SSDLKFHFEANG
+257 STDLKFHFEANG
-269 FTSNSYFVKVQ
+269 FTSASYFVKVQ

-286 ILNAKLDYPSYIG
+286 VLNAQLNFPSYIG

-313 PEGTKVTWFVKAK
+313 PEGTKVTWFVKTK
-326 NTSSITFN
+326 NTSSVVFN
-334 FGNKSESFSSTE
+334 LGNKKESFSTTD
-346 IEWSKVFKSTQ
+346 IEFSKVFKSSQ

-363 KNAYV
+363 KNAFV
-368 NKFDSVKY
+368 SKIDSVNY
-376 LYQVTKDAFPEIHT
+376 FYQVTKDAFPEIHT
-390 QELKDSLASSVRYFT
+390 HELKDSLITSVRYFT

-414 SQLFFIYKINSPS
+414 SQLYFVYKINSS
-427 HKPIE
+427 GKVIE
-432 KKKKVSILSSTHQQ
+432 KKKKINVLSSTHQQ
-446 FNFAFDFK
+446 FNFAIDFK

-477 GPKSSKSSISSYQ
+477 GPKSSKSSLSSFQ
-490 LPSLEKLNEQRD
+490 LPSLDKLNEQRD
-502 SEQDLAKENMNKLF
+502 SEQDLAKDKMNKLF
-516 NKAQQ
+516 TKAQQ

-565 NQLNESIENK
+565 NQMNESIENK

-584 LMNKQEM
+584 LIAKQEM

-655 KIDAIEKE
+655 KIDAVEKE
-663 LNELSKNQESLKEKV
+663 LNELSKEQESLKDKLDN
-678 EQNKIDKENSIKKQD
+678 NKIDKESSIKKQN
-693 EINNRFK
+693 EINKRFE

-717 SPLPLTPST
+717 APLPLTPSS

-735 LNNAKESLE
+735 LNNAKDALE
-744 KGNEKKAAK
+744 KGNEKKATK

-804 ILKDFSSLSTNDPS
+804 ILKDFTSLSTNDPS
-818 YKPKGRLQRAL
+818 YKSKGRLQRSL

-861 NENFNLSIEA
+861 NENFNSSIEA
-871 IDEHQKNK
+871 IDEHQKNR

-899 ESLQDMQ
+899 ESLQNMQ
-906 SQMNAD
+906 SEMNAD

-922 KPGKSGSN
+922 KPGKSGSG
-930 GDADDMKEL
+930 GDVDDMKEM

-946 LEKAQQQGG
+946 LEKAKQQGG
-955 KKPGSK
+955 KKPGDK
-961 PGGILPN
+961 PGGSLPN
-968 GKDGEG
+968 GKEG
-974 LSGKEIAKM
+974 QGMSGKEIAKM

-993 LDQLRRELNKDGKSS
+993 LEQLKKELNNDGKGS
-1008 GNQLNPLIKSL
+1008 GNKLNPLIKSL

-1024 DLITRNKNADFI
+1024 DLINRTKNSDLI

-1052 IREKGFDEKRQSKSG
+1052 LREKGFDEKRQSKSG

>member
-1 MNSFSTLLLQIDSFI
+1 MNSFNTLLHQIDSFI

-29 LLLGV
+29 LLVGV

-54 VRAILFFTFLLVN
+54 IRAFLFFTFLLIN

-112 LQLSSLLASKGA
+112 LQLSSLLTSKGA

-140 SAIPFVNGIDLKKN
+140 SSIPFVNGIDLKKN
-154 YKYFKWVFP
+154 YKYFKWIFP
-163 LLLITFLLA
+163 LLLVTFLLA
-172 LFFPKIFTQGTKR
+172 LFFPAIFTQSTKR
-185 VVHYSKEFK
+185 VVNYDKEFK
-194 MDAPFQFILQNQN
+194 MDAPFEFILKNTN
-207 FELQEGEDLQINVQ
+207 FQLQEGEDLQINVQ

-230 VYLVSSEGR
+230 VYLVSSQGK

-257 SSDLKFHFEANG
+257 STDLKFHFEANG
-269 FTSNSYFVKVQ
+269 FTSASYFVKVQ

-286 ILNAKLDYPSYIG
+286 VLNAQLNFPSYIG

-313 PEGTKVTWFVKAK
+313 PEGTKVTWFVKTK
-326 NTSSITFN
+326 NTSSVVFN
-334 FGNKSESFSSTE
+334 FGNKKESFSTTD
-346 IEWSKVFKSTQ
+346 IEFSKVFKSSQ

-363 KNAYV
+363 KNAFV
-368 NKFDSVKY
+368 SKIDSVNY
-376 LYQVTKDAFPEIHT
+376 FYQVTKDAFPEIHT
-390 QELKDSLASSVRYFT
+390 HELKDSLITSVRYFT

-414 SQLFFIYKINSPS
+414 SQLYFVYKINSS
-427 HKPIE
+427 GKVIE
-432 KKKKVSILSSTHQQ
+432 KKKKINVLSSTHQQ
-446 FNFAFDFK
+446 FNFAIDFK

-477 GPKSSKSSISSYQ
+477 GPKSSKSSLSSFQ
-490 LPSLEKLNEQRD
+490 LPSLDKLNEQRD
-502 SEQDLAKENMNKLF
+502 SEQDLAKDKMNKLF
-516 NKAQQ
+516 TKAQQ

-565 NQLNESIENK
+565 NQMNESIENK

-584 LMNKQEM
+584 LIAKQEM

-655 KIDAIEKE
+655 KIDAVEKE
-663 LNELSKNQESLKEKV
+663 LNELSKEQESLKDKLDN
-678 EQNKIDKENSIKKQD
+678 NKIDKESSIKKQN
-693 EINNRFK
+693 EINKRFE

-717 SPLPLTPST
+717 APLPLTPST

-735 LNNAKESLE
+735 LNNAKDALE
-744 KGNEKKAAK
+744 KGNEKKATK

-804 ILKDFSSLSTNDPS
+804 ILKDFTSLSTNDPS
-818 YKPKGRLQRAL
+818 YKSKGRLQRSL

-861 NENFNLSIEA
+861 NENFNSSIEA
-871 IDEHQKNK
+871 IDEHQKNR

-899 ESLQDMQ
+899 ESLQNMQ
-906 SQMNAD
+906 SEMNAD

-922 KPGKSGSN
+922 KPGKSGSG
-930 GDADDMKEL
+930 GDVDDMKEM

-946 LEKAQQQGG
+946 LEKAKQQGG
-955 KKPGSK
+955 KKPGDK
-961 PGGILPN
+961 PGGSLPN
-968 GKDGEG
+968 GKEG
-974 LSGKEIAKM
+974 QGMSGKEIAKM

-993 LDQLRRELNKDGKSS
+993 LEQLKKELNNDGKGS
-1008 GNQLNPLIKSL
+1008 GNKLNPLIKSL

-1024 DLITRNKNADFI
+1024 DLINRTKNSDLI

-1052 IREKGFDEKRQSKSG
+1052 LREKGFDEKRQSKSG

>member
-1 MNSFSTLLLQIDSFI
+1 MNSFNTLLHQIDSFI

-29 LLLGV
+29 LLVGV

-54 VRAILFFTFLLVN
+54 IRAFLFFTFLLIN

-112 LQLSSLLASKGA
+112 LQLSSLLTSKGA

-140 SAIPFVNGIDLKKN
+140 SSIPFVNGIDLKKN
-154 YKYFKWVFP
+154 YKYFKWIFP
-163 LLLITFLLA
+163 LLLVTFLLA
-172 LFFPKIFTQGTKR
+172 LFFPAIFTQSTKR
-185 VVHYSKEFK
+185 VVNYDKEFK
-194 MDAPFQFILQNQN
+194 MDAPFEFILKNKN
-207 FELQEGEDLQINVQ
+207 FQLQEGEDLQINVQ

-230 VYLVSSEGR
+230 VYLVSSQGK

-257 SSDLKFHFEANG
+257 STDLKFHFEANG
-269 FTSNSYFVKVQ
+269 FTSASYFVKVQ

-286 ILNAKLDYPSYIG
+286 VLNAQLNFPSYIG

-313 PEGTKVTWFVKAK
+313 PEGTKVTWFVKTK
-326 NTSSITFN
+326 NTSSVVFN
-334 FGNKSESFSSTE
+334 FGNKKESFSTTD
-346 IEWSKVFKSTQ
+346 IEFSKVFKSSQ

-363 KNAYV
+363 KNAFV
-368 NKFDSVKY
+368 SKIDSVNY
-376 LYQVTKDAFPEIHT
+376 FYQVTKDAFPEIHT
-390 QELKDSLASSVRYFT
+390 HELKDSLITSVRYFT

-414 SQLFFIYKINSPS
+414 SQLYFVYKINSS
-427 HKPIE
+427 GKLIE
-432 KKKKVSILSSTHQQ
+432 KKKKISVLSSTHQQ
-446 FNFAFDFK
+446 FNFAIDFK

-477 GPKSSKSSISSYQ
+477 GPKSSKSSLSSFQ
-490 LPSLEKLNEQRD
+490 LPSLDKLNEQRD
-502 SEQDLAKENMNKLF
+502 SEQDLAKDKMNKLF
-516 NKAQQ
+516 TKAQQ

-565 NQLNESIENK
+565 NQMNESIENK
-575 NELSELDKE
+575 NELSELDKD
-584 LMNKQEM
+584 LIAKQEM

-611 EELMKSN
+611 EDLMKSN

-655 KIDAIEKE
+655 KIDAVEKE
-663 LNELSKNQESLKEKV
+663 LNELSKEQESLKDKLDN
-678 EQNKIDKENSIKKQD
+678 NKIDKESSIKKQN
-693 EINNRFK
+693 EINKRFE

-717 SPLPLTPST
+717 APLPLTPSS

-735 LNNAKESLE
+735 LNNAKDALE
-744 KGNEKKAAK
+744 KGNEKKATK

-804 ILKDFSSLSTNDPS
+804 ILKDFTSLSTNDPS
-818 YKPKGRLQRAL
+818 YKSKGRLQRSL

-861 NENFNLSIEA
+861 NENFNSSIEA
-871 IDEHQKNK
+871 IDEHQKNR

-899 ESLQDMQ
+899 ESLQNMQ
-906 SQMNAD
+906 SEMNAD

-922 KPGKSGSN
+922 KPGKSGSG
-930 GDADDMKEL
+930 GDVDDMKEM

-946 LEKAQQQGG
+946 LEKAKQQGG
-955 KKPGSK
+955 KKPGDK
-961 PGGILPN
+961 PGGSLPN
-968 GKDGEG
+968 GKEG
-974 LSGKEIAKM
+974 QGMSGKEIAKM

-993 LDQLRRELNKDGKSS
+993 LEQLKKELNNDGKGS
-1008 GNQLNPLIKSL
+1008 GNKLNPLIKSL

-1024 DLITRNKNADFI
+1024 DLINRTKNSDLI

-1052 IREKGFDEKRQSKSG
+1052 LREKGFDEKRQSKSG